1 MKILSI
7 VISILMVFSLF
18 ATFVKAEDSTENVD
32 ISKYLIKAREIFGV
46 SMDYD
51 EVNSNVGDHSISINW
66 NMKNDYSMSERIT
79 FDFNGNGLNYQKKVD
94 D

>member
-32 ISKYLIKAREIFGV
+32 ISKYVI
-46 SMDYD
+46 
-51 EVNSNVGDHSISINW
+51 
-66 NMKNDYSMSERIT
+66 
-79 FDFNGNGLNYQKKVD
+79 
-94 D
+94 

>member
-18 ATFVKAEDSTENVD
+18 ATFAKAEAPTEDENVD
-32 ISKYLIKAREIFGV
+32 ISKYVIKAREIFGV

-51 EVNSNVGDHSISINW
+51 EVNSNVGDNSII
-66 NMKNDYSMSERIT
+66 
-79 FDFNGNGLNYQKKVD
+79 
-94 D
+94 